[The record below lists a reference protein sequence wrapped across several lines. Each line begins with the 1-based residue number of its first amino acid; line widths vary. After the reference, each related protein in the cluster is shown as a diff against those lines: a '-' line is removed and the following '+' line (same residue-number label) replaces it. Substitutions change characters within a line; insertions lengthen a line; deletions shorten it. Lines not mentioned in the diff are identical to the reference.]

1 MRKVL
6 QGLFTFTLVAAALA
20 AGAQTYPARAVN
32 FIVPYPAGG
41 YYDLLARVIGAKL
54 ADSWGQPFLV
64 QNRVGAN
71 GMIGTD
77 FVAKSAPDGYTIMMG
92 GIGPHGINPSLYAKL
107 PYNPVRDFAPVI
119 HVASAPNVLV
129 VHPSV
134 DARSVKD
141 LIALARAQP
150 GALTFSSAGSGSSQH
165 LSGEMLK
172 MMAGVNMTH
181 VPYKGSAPAVTAML
195 AGEVSLLFGTMA
207 DVVEHIR
214 GGKLRALAVTS
225 ARRIPVLPE
234 VPTMV
239 ESGIPGYEATAW
251 IGVLAPAATPREIVT
266 RLNQDIGRVLQMP
279 DVLARI
285 SQQGSAEIVG
295 GSPEQ
300 FGDFIRAEVAK
311 WASVVK
317 QAGVKVE

>member
-1 MRKVL
+1 MRKLL
-6 QGLFTFTLVAAALA
+6 QGLFAFALVATALA
-20 AGAQTYPARAVN
+20 AGAQTYPARAVH
-32 FIVPYPAGG
+32 FVVPYPAGG
-41 YYDLLARVIGAKL
+41 YYDLLARVIGVKL
-54 ADSWGQPFLV
+54 NENWGQPVLV
-64 QNRVGAN
+64 ENRVGAN

-77 FVAKSAPDGYTIMMG
+77 FVAKSASDGYTIMMG
-92 GIGPHGINPSLYAKL
+92 GIGPHGINPSMYAKL
-107 PYNPVRDFAPVI
+107 PYNPVRDFAAVI

-134 DARSVKD
+134 ATRSVRE

-150 GALTFSSAGSGSSQH
+150 GQLTFSSAGSGSSQH

-181 VPYKGSAPAVTAML
+181 VPYKGSAPAVTAVL

-207 DVVEHIR
+207 DVVEHVR
-214 GGKLRALAVTS
+214 GGKVRALAVTS
-225 ARRIPVLPE
+225 ARRIPVLPD

-239 ESGIPGYEATAW
+239 EAGVPGYEATAW
-251 IGVLAPAATPREIVT
+251 FGVLAPAATPREIVT

-295 GSPEQ
+295 GTPEQ

-311 WASVVK
+311 WALVVK